1 MAELD
6 VRERHVGDVTILDL
20 SGRVTFG
27 EGNLVLREAI
37 RRLMQEGH
45 KKILLNFG
53 MVDYVDSSG
62 LGEVIANYTT
72 ISKEG
77 GHLKLLNLTDRLQG
91 LLVITK
97 LLTVLESF
105 ESEDK
110 AVQSFK

>member
-53 MVDYVDSSG
+53 QVDYVDSSG

-97 LLTVLESF
+97 LLTVFESF
-105 ESEDK
+105 DSEDK
-110 AVQSFK
+110 AVKSFK